1 MFSKSPKLWI
11 VATPIGNLGDV
22 SFRVKE
28 VLSKVDVILAE
39 DTRKAGIFCSLIG
52 IEKKKFLSLFD
63 QNEDKRIHDVV
74 RLLKEG
80 KEIAIISNAGTPII
94 SDPGYKVVKTCREMG
109 FEISVVPG
117 PCAPIAA
124 LVLSGFPPIPFT
136 FLGFLPRSKGDKKK
150 LFLKFKD
157 TQSTLIFFE
166 RKSRLVD
173 SIKYL
178 FETLGEREVCIAR
191 ELTKKHEEVIFI
203 NSVNELEKISHLK
216 GELTIVVSPLKN
228 KNKDKKPSINEVK
241 EIILENIKKRKTT
254 KEIIK
259 ELMEIT
265 SGWTQKELYKIVL
278 ELKDKEI

>member
-1 MFSKSPKLWI
+1 MSLKSPKLWI
-11 VATPIGNLGDV
+11 VATPIGNLGDI
-22 SFRVKE
+22 SFRAKE

-63 QNEDKRIHDVV
+63 QNEDKRIHDVIK
-74 RLLKEG
+74 LLEEG
-80 KEIAIISNAGTPII
+80 KEVAIISNAGTPVI
-94 SDPGYKVVKTCREMG
+94 SDPGYKVVKACREKG

-124 LVLSGFPPIPFT
+124 LVLSGFPPIPFS

-150 LFLKFKD
+150 LFLRFKD
-157 TQSTLIFFE
+157 TKSTLIFFE
-166 RKSRLVD
+166 RKSRIVD
-173 SIKYL
+173 SIKCL
-178 FETLGEREVCIAR
+178 FEVLGERKVCIAR

-203 NSVNELEKISHLK
+203 DSTDEIEKISHLK
-216 GELTIVVSPLKN
+216 GELTVVVSPMKN
-228 KNKDKKPSINEVK
+228 DEKKPSIEEIK
-241 EIILENIKKRKTT
+241 EIILEKINEHKTT

-265 SGWTQKELYKIVL
+265 SGWSQKELYKMVL
-278 ELKDKEI
+278 ELK